1 MQWFII
7 GRDMHVLC
15 APSTDLPQTLPI
27 DDSGDSLGQ
36 EIAITNNCA
45 VGTYDFT
52 TDPRHPDSVYI
63 TEGNYIAFRDK
74 YGKDRLYTIMSVEGD
89 DEWSVH
95 CEDIGLDLI
104 NEYAVPWDYTAR
116 SIADTL
122 SGVLL
127 DSGWEI
133 GINEVA
139 SYKRA
144 TKFEGTTDSQLTRI
158 GDVCNQFDAECE
170 FAIEMKGAK
179 VTKQVINIYKTLGED
194 KTQQRFIDNINLI
207 SLSRSGSIEDLITC
221 LRCYGKED
229 ENGNKLTIANITYD
243 DGRYYSPKGDI
254 RIYDREARNKWSRF
268 RAYDY
273 EGQGEFDGYINGTF
287 EYDTDNAQEL
297 LNRGLTELQSRNDVK
312 VSYEANLYDLQADIG
327 DTVQVAD
334 NRFQEKVY
342 LSARIQSV
350 RNHYTVS
357 GQDTGVLANYKILTS
372 NPTSDVTRIM
382 NELKDQIVSVKSTQI
397 SYQIGTSGVEAPTG
411 TWLPDPPQTQPG
423 QYLWTR
429 KITTYTN
436 DSQTLEYSVSRNG
449 ENGEKGEKGDQGEKG
464 EKGDKGDPGERGLQ
478 GLQGEKG
485 DQGIQGNPG
494 KDGMSSY
501 THIAYANSA
510 DGKTDFSVS
519 DSNRDYVGMYVDS
532 SITDSNDPTDY
543 AWSKIK
549 GADGAQGIPGKA
561 GADGKTPYLHIAYA
575 NSADGKTGFST
586 TESTDKLYIGQY
598 TDYVAEDSTDP
609 AKYAW
614 SKIKGEDGKDGE
626 DGVGIEDV
634 EEYYAV
640 SSSNTTPPS
649 TWSTSV
655 PTMTTA
661 NKYLWNYEKIIYSDE
676 TFRESEKRVIGVYG
690 NTGSTGAQGN
700 GISSITNY
708 YLASASN
715 SGITTASSGW
725 TTTMQTTTTSK
736 KYLWNYE
743 KIAYT
748 NGTSVNT
755 TPVIIGTHGATGP
768 TGPAG
773 ADGKDGRG
781 VSSAAVTYQASS
793 NGTVVPTGTWS
804 SSVPSVSAGQYLWTR
819 TVLTY
824 TDNTTTTLYSV
835 GRMGSNGSAG
845 AAGKGVS
852 SITEYYLA
860 SASSSGVTT
869 STSGWTT
876 AIQTITTSKRYLWNY
891 EVVKYTDGSST
902 TTSPVIIGVYGN
914 TGSTGATGA
923 AGEDGL
929 PGGAVNLLKASN
941 VQKTSTSYMIGE
953 WAMTRAP
960 KPGEKWTLI
969 AELSYNN
976 NDANGRVDWY
986 VGQSSRMVGTFYK
999 TKNSRQIVVMHG
1011 TGATNDIVGNWVR
1024 LYNYPSGSQVT
1035 ATVYWICMY
1044 EGHVNPSSSWTPSAE
1059 ELKGETGNGISS
1071 ITNYYLATTASSG
1084 VTTST
1089 SGWTTTV
1096 QSITSSKRY
1105 LWNYE
1110 VVTYTNGNKTTTTPH
1125 IIGVYGNTG
1134 ATGATGAT
1142 GPVGAAGKDGQMLYA
1157 TSGTAAATAA
1167 KVATLASGSLTLKAG
1182 VTVAVKFTYA
1192 NTASSPTLNVAGTG
1206 EKAIYTQGVRYAY
1219 WRANSTVVFTYD
1231 GSYWRVASEPVYA
1244 NTATIGNPGGANV
1257 YLDSNTV
1264 NVRQGSANRFTF
1276 GNNGERN
1283 YIKGQSMYLG
1293 SKSPDE
1299 SGAGSTPHIEI
1310 LSDGVKTHEGEV
1322 AVKADIADF
1331 VKIVTLNLDS
1341 LTLAAHTGKSL
1352 SYTAPTVSG
1361 YKNLGSLGMKGNGD
1375 VGLMSSPGSSWVFNA
1390 SASQKTWSS
1399 ITVYFLYI
1407 KNISA

>member
-15 APSTDLPQTLPI
+15 TPSTDLPQTLPI

-36 EIAITNNCA
+36 EISITNNSA

-74 YGKDRLYTIMSVEGD
+74 YGKDRLYTIMSIEGD
-89 DEWSVH
+89 EEWTVH

-116 SIADTL
+116 SIEDTL
-122 SGVLL
+122 SVVLH

-133 GINEVA
+133 GINEVS

-221 LRCYGKED
+221 IRCYGKED
-229 ENGNKLTIANITYD
+229 ENGNKLTIADISYD
-243 DGRYYSPKGDI
+243 DGRYFSPKGEH

-273 EGQGEFDGYINGTF
+273 EGQGEFDGYIVGTF
-287 EYDTDNAQEL
+287 EYDTDDANEL
-297 LNRGLTELQSRNDVK
+297 LNRGLTELKSRNDVK
-312 VSYEANLYDLQADIG
+312 VTYEASLYDLRADIG
-327 DTVQVAD
+327 DTVQIAD

-357 GQDTGVLANYKILTS
+357 GQDSGVLANYKILTS
-372 NPTSDVTRIM
+372 NPTSQVTQIM
-382 NELKDQIVSVKSTQI
+382 EQLKDQIVSVKSTEI
-397 SYQIGTSGVEAPTG
+397 TYQIGSSGVEAPTG
-411 TWLPDPPQTQPG
+411 AWLTDPPQTQPG
-423 QYLWTR
+423 DYLWTR

-436 DSQTLEYSVSRNG
+436 NSQTLEYSVSRNG
-449 ENGEKGEKGDQGEKG
+449 NDGEKGEQGE
-464 EKGDKGDPGERGLQ
+464 PGV
-478 GLQGEKG
+478 
-485 DQGIQGNPG
+485 DG
-494 KDGMSSY
+494 KSSY

-510 DGKTDFSVS
+510 DGRTDFSVS
-519 DSNRDYVGMYVDS
+519 DPDRDYIGMYVDS
-532 SITDSNDPTDY
+532 KLAGSTDPTDY

-549 GADGAQGIPGKA
+549 GADGTQGIPGKA

-575 NSADGKTGFST
+575 NSADGKTGFSI
-586 TESTDKLYIGQY
+586 TDSANKLYIGQY
-598 TDYVAEDSTDP
+598 TDYTSADSTNP
-609 AKYAW
+609 AKYSW
-614 SKIKGEDGKDGE
+614 SRIKGEDGKDGA
-626 DGVGIEDV
+626 DGVGIEAV

-640 SSSNTTPPS
+640 STSNTTAPS
-649 TWSTSV
+649 TWSKSV
-655 PTMTTA
+655 PTMTTT

-708 YLASASN
+708 YLASTAAS
-715 SGITTASSGW
+715 GVTTATSGW

-743 KIAYT
+743 KITYT

-768 TGPAG
+768 TGATG

-781 VSSAAVTYQASS
+781 VKSSAVTYQASS
-793 NGTVVPTGTWS
+793 SGTSVPTGTWS

-819 TVLTY
+819 TVITY
-824 TDNTTTTLYSV
+824 TDGTTTILYSV

-860 SASSSGVTT
+860 SASSSGVTI

-876 AIQTITTSKRYLWNY
+876 KIQTITTSKKYLWNY

-914 TGSTGATGA
+914 TGATGATGATGPQGPKGDTGATGA
-923 AGEDGL
+923 AG
-929 PGGAVNLLKASN
+929 A
-941 VQKTSTSYMIGE
+941 
-953 WAMTRAP
+953 
-960 KPGEKWTLI
+960 
-969 AELSYNN
+969 
-976 NDANGRVDWY
+976 
-986 VGQSSRMVGTFYK
+986 
-999 TKNSRQIVVMHG
+999 
-1011 TGATNDIVGNWVR
+1011 
-1024 LYNYPSGSQVT
+1024 
-1035 ATVYWICMY
+1035 
-1044 EGHVNPSSSWTPSAE
+1044 
-1059 ELKGETGNGISS
+1059 TGNGIKS

-1096 QSITSSKRY
+1096 QSITTSKKY

-1110 VVTYTNGNKTTTTPH
+1110 KVTYTNGTTSTTSPH

-1134 ATGATGAT
+1134 ATGPAGATGAT
-1142 GPVGAAGKDGQMLYA
+1142 GAAGKDGQMLYA
-1157 TSGTAAATAA
+1157 TCATAAATAA
-1167 KVATLASGSLTLKAG
+1167 KVATLASGTLTLKAG

-1206 EKAIYTQGVRYAY
+1206 AKAIYTQGVRYAY

-1283 YIKGQSMYLG
+1283 YIKGQGIYLG
-1293 SKSPDE
+1293 PKSPDE
-1299 SGAGSTPHIEI
+1299 SGAGSTPHLEI
-1310 LSDGVKTHEGEV
+1310 LEDKINTHEGEV
-1322 AVKADIADF
+1322 
-1331 VKIVTLNLDS
+1331 
-1341 LTLAAHTGKSL
+1341 
-1352 SYTAPTVSG
+1352 VS
-1361 YKNLGSLGMKGNGD
+1361 KGNLSD
-1375 VGLMSSPGSSWVFNA
+1375 NVQAFSISVSISKAN
-1390 SASQKTWSS
+1390 TWETQVVKFPKAFSKAPVVIVQAQTGQS
-1399 ITVYFLYI
+1399 GTLVWADGATTTQFTLHKYRPSTTAFGAQVIAV
-1407 KNISA
+1407 AV